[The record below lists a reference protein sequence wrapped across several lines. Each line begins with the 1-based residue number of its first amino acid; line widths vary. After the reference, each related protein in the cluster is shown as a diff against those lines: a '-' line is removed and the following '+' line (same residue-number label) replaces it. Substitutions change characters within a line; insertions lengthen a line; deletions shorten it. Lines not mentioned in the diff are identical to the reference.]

1 MCIFAS
7 KNQIDKLQNNEKTN
21 LFTPDDVAH
30 DDDGPVQVASVVAR
44 QW

>member
-21 LFTPDDVAH
+21 FFTPDDVAH